1 MINGMI
7 GIKLGMTQVF
17 SPEGNVIPVTVLK
30 AGPCVVVQ
38 KKNKQTDG
46 YEAVQLGYVEPT
58 AERKVSKAVLG
69 HFKKAGLPP
78 TRRIKEFKFVAEADK
93 VNVGDQITAAQV
105 FKVDEN
111 VDIIGISKGK
121 GFAGV
126 MKRHHFRGGAAT
138 HGSMFHRAPGSVGAS
153 AFPSRTF
160 PGMRGAGHL
169 GAARVTAKNL
179 QIVRLDAEN
188 NLLVVRGAVP
198 GADGGYL
205 MIRISPAP
213 RKLRLERQAPAA
225 AKKGAKT
232 GAKSP
237 APAKKK

>member
-7 GIKLGMTQVF
+7 GVKLGMTQVF
-17 SPEGNVIPVTVLK
+17 SAEGGVIPVTVLK
-30 AGPCVVVQ
+30 AGPCVIIQ
-38 KKNKQTDG
+38 KKDRQSDG
-46 YEAVQLGYVEPT
+46 YEAVQVGYVEPT
-58 AERKVSKAVLG
+58 AERKLSKALLG
-69 HFKKAGLPP
+69 HLKKSKVEP
-78 TRRIKEFKFVAEADK
+78 TRRIKEFKVVADAPAL
-93 VNVGDQITAAQV
+93 NVGDKITADQV

-111 VDIIGISKGK
+111 VDVIGVSKGK
-121 GFAGV
+121 GFQGV

-160 PGMRGAGHL
+160 KGMRAAGHM
-169 GAARVTAKNL
+169 GAARVTVKNL

-205 MIRISPAP
+205 IIRRSPAP
-213 RKLRLERQAPAA
+213 RKIKQARQVAPP
-225 AKKGAKT
+225 KKGAKT
-232 GAKSP
+232 AVKAKP
-237 APAKKK
+237 AGKK